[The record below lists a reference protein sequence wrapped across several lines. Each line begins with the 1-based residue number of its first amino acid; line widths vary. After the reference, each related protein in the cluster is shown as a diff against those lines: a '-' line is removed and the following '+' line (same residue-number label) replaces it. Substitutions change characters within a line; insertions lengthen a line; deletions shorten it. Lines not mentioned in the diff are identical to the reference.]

1 MMNNYQFDAL
11 DHRILQELSVN
22 ARIAYSTLAEQLKV
36 SNSLIHQRIKKLQE
50 SGVLEQPVYQLNSEI
65 LGYETSAFTQ
75 IMVSNVIFIADI
87 IKALEK
93 IPEIVECVNIAG
105 RYALIVRI
113 HALNNTHLRD
123 VIYDRIQPIKGIEGT
138 NTTFAFETSFRR
150 PISVGKSMLK

>member
-1 MMNNYQFDAL
+1 MSDYQFDAL
-11 DHRILQELSVN
+11 DLRILQELSVN
-22 ARIAYSTLAEQLKV
+22 ARIPYSSLAEQLKV

-50 SGVLEQPVYQLNSEI
+50 SGVLEQPVYQLNFEL

-75 IMVSNVIFIADI
+75 IMVTNVRFIPDI
-87 IKALEK
+87 INALEQ

-113 HALNNTHLRD
+113 LAYNNTHLRD
-123 VIYDRIQPIKGIEGT
+123 VIYDKIQTIKGIEGT

-150 PISVGKSMLK
+150 PASVGLSKL

>member
-1 MMNNYQFDAL
+1 MLTDYQFDAL

-22 ARIAYSTLAEQLKV
+22 ARIAYSALADQLKV

-75 IMVSNVIFIADI
+75 IMVTNNRFIKDI
-87 IKALEK
+87 ITALED

-105 RYALIVRI
+105 RYALLVRLY
-113 HALNNTHLRD
+113 ARNNTHLRD
-123 VIYDRIQPIKGIEGT
+123 VIYDRIQPITGVEGT

-150 PISVGKSMLK
+150 PISVGRSQG